1 MKLAQAIDFSKLFYE
16 ETHKNGGS
24 FFIGNP
30 KINLGVDLDFGQI
43 VVAVLPYIFT
53 AAGIALLVF
62 LIFGGISMMLSR
74 GEPKALEAAKAKITG
89 ALTGFII
96 LFISYWIVQAVGL
109 ILGVSQIT
117 DIFK

>member
-1 MKLAQAIDFSKLFYE
+1 MTPPPIPTIDFKSLFE
-16 ETHKNGGS
+16 QETRN
-24 FFIGNP
+24 FLPNP

-53 AAGIALLVF
+53 TAGVALLVY

-74 GEPKALEAAKAKITG
+74 GDPKALEAAKAKITG

-96 LFISYWIVQAVGL
+96 LFISYWIVQIVGK
-109 ILGVSQIT
+109 ILGIEAINN
-117 DIFK
+117 IF